1 MLPIAWAIVEY
12 ENKNTWIWFLK
23 LLIADLGMR
32 DGSNYTVIS
41 DMQKGLQSAM
51 KELLPLVE
59 HRMCA
64 RHILANWAKGWRGLQ
79 KMNQFWKCATSTFE
93 GEMKINP
100 DKMKHLGTAKD
111 GKDIVAD
118 LLYYPRET
126 WCKLYFR
133 TDIKHDNVD
142 NNMSESFNA

>member
-111 GKDIVAD
+111 VVGPGCLREYHVDMP
-118 LLYYPRET
+118 LLPYYIRSMNSLSLLTAATIRRPT
-126 WCKLYFR
+126 
-133 TDIKHDNVD
+133 
-142 NNMSESFNA
+142 